1 MPDRNAAPQERPVF
15 SFWGGGRG
23 QILSALR
30 ESFKEYLQDRGFIYA
45 EAPPD
50 HVRVVFNLIDD
61 KHPRPYRRKA
71 QATFVVS
78 WAEVGERPA
87 DVLRF
92 GYPLLIRS
100 LSNVLVLFLPGADG
114 PETHFITP
122 EQGHYT
128 LRKRPT
134 DPGFL
139 DEFYSRLQPIITSQL
154 VIDNEFHPDLPE
166 ELWHGDELTEALHR
180 AGQRLD
186 RMNLLPAP
194 FPLEEVLPPRDLR
207 HLKRLYHLGGLS
219 YGNMSVRRDAGTFWM
234 SASGVDKANMRVV
247 GRDIQLVKGF
257 DPERRVML
265 LSVPPE
271 ITPRRVSVDAIEH
284 YLIYREHPNVG
295 AIVHVHAWIE
305 GTKAT
310 EVNYPCGTI
319 QLAHAVA
326 DLVRESDDPARAIV
340 GLKNH
345 GLTITGP
352 DLDDIF
358 ERIEGKIVPTVPM
371 A

>member
-1 MPDRNAAPQERPVF
+1 MRFESLAASRIDTSYPLLRLQAAGPLRQYGMPDRNAAPQERAVF

-50 HVRVVFNLIDD
+50 HVRVVFNIIDD

-139 DEFYSRLQPIITSQL
+139 DEFYSRLQP
-154 VIDNEFHPDLPE
+154 
-166 ELWHGDELTEALHR
+166 
-180 AGQRLD
+180 
-186 RMNLLPAP
+186 
-194 FPLEEVLPPRDLR
+194 RDLR

-257 DPERRVML
+257 APERRVML

-326 DLVRESDDPARAIV
+326 GLVRESDDPARAIV